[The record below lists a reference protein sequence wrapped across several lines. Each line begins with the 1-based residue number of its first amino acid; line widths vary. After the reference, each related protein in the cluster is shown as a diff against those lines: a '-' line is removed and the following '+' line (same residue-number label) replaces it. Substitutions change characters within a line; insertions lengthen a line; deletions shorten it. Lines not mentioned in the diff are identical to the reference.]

1 MAIAPWT
8 VTLLLACPLPG
19 TPPGGSIVWAQ
30 EGQDPPTTRPE
41 REPDGPP
48 EVTSATHV
56 ELARLLAEFKSAR
69 KSGDAMEIAKA
80 LAPMSI
86 HDNLEFA
93 PLALDAL
100 KYRASKLDKKAAK
113 ARAKELDTT
122 SKKELAALVAQRE
135 AVVQEAAAHV
145 LANYPEDKKALKAL
159 EKAFGDKAIRR
170 DKPRVVSALVVAFGK
185 LHNGE
190 VEDEVVEMMERGVSK
205 EITRACVRY
214 LGTLPTRDYDHVC
227 LLCTMLASPEPAAV
241 NSPINP
247 PAEYWENL
255 WAIWNW
261 TRRDVS
267 WALKEITGQVFR
279 PSDGDHESDCE
290 KALDYVEANREA
302 LGLR

>member
-8 VTLLLACPLPG
+8 VTLLIACSLHAPHPG
-19 TPPGGSIVWAQ
+19 ASTAWAQ
-30 EGQDPPTTRPE
+30 EGQEPPTTRPE
-41 REPDGPP
+41 REPEGPP

-56 ELARLLAEFKSAR
+56 ELARLLAEYESAK
-69 KSGDAMEIAKA
+69 KSGDAMELAKA

-93 PLALDAL
+93 PLALEAM
-100 KYRASKLDKKAAK
+100 KYRASKHDKKAAK

-122 SKKELAALVAQRE
+122 SKKELAALIAKRE

-145 LANYPEDKKALKAL
+145 LANYPEDKKAVRAL
-159 EKAFGDKAIRR
+159 EKAFADKGIRK
-170 DKPRVVSALVVAFGK
+170 DKPRVVSALVLSFGK
-185 LHNGE
+185 LHHGE
-190 VEDEVVEMMERGVSK
+190 VEDEVVQLMQRGVSK
-205 EITRACVRY
+205 EITRACVKY

-241 NSPINP
+241 DSPINP

-279 PSDGDHESDCE
+279 PAEGDHESDCE

-302 LGLR
+302 LGLG